1 MGGNADTGMMDL
13 SGPQGGGVAFS
24 RALGRRKEKSRQPAR
39 REQGYARTLLYRF
52 LKERKVVNIKG
63 SYNHELRA

>member
-24 RALGRRKEKSRQPAR
+24 RAVGRRKEKSRQPAQC
-39 REQGYARTLLYRF
+39 EQGYARTLLYRV
-52 LKERKVVNIKG
+52 LNERKVGKYQGFI
-63 SYNHELRA
+63 

>member
-39 REQGYARTLLYRF
+39 CEQGYARTLLLQGF
-52 LKERKVVNIKG
+52 EGEDGRKYQGFI
-63 SYNHELRA
+63 